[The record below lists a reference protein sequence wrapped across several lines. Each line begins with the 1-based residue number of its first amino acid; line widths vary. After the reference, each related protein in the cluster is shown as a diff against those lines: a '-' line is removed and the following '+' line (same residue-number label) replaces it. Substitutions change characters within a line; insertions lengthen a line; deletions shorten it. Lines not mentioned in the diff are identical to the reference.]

1 MLKEQKR
8 VLVLI
13 EKEKGHIAPISLE
26 LLRAGRDLSHKCG
39 EILSACVLGQGIHDL
54 SDEISYYADE
64 VIMLDNPLLA
74 NFEANVWASA
84 LANLCEVA
92 KPTTIIVGHTY
103 DNMELAPKL
112 AFRVGSDLITD
123 CVHLEEDTGNG
134 RHLLCTKPI
143 YGNNA
148 VAVIAIETKPQMVT
162 LRSKVWHALQ
172 KSEDKGEIVSFDCKP
187 ELFTAMTE
195 SVELVPGESVNLD
208 KADAI
213 VAAGRGIKTA
223 EAVAELDGLLKVL
236 KNYFNN
242 VELGASR
249 PVVEAG
255 LLPRS
260 RQIGQTGEKV
270 GPQLY
275 IALAISGATQH
286 VTGIVPSKKVIA
298 INKDPD
304 APIFE
309 AADYGVVAS
318 YEEVLPSL
326 INKLEELL

>member
-1 MLKEQKR
+1 
-8 VLVLI
+8 
-13 EKEKGHIAPISLE
+13 
-26 LLRAGRDLSHKCG
+26 
-39 EILSACVLGQGIHDL
+39 
-54 SDEISYYADE
+54 
-64 VIMLDNPLLA
+64 
-74 NFEANVWASA
+74 
-84 LANLCEVA
+84 
-92 KPTTIIVGHTY
+92 
-103 DNMELAPKL
+103 
-112 AFRVGSDLITD
+112 
-123 CVHLEEDTGNG
+123 
-134 RHLLCTKPI
+134 
-143 YGNNA
+143 
-148 VAVIAIETKPQMVT
+148 MVT
-162 LRSKVWHALQ
+162 LRSKVWHPLQ
-172 KSEDKGEIVSFDCKP
+172 RGESKGDIVSFDCKP
-187 ELFTAMTE
+187 EQFTAPTE
-195 SVELVPGESVNLD
+195 SVEMIPGGEREPGQS
-208 KADAI
+208 
-213 VAAGRGIKTA
+213 GRHCCSGEGYKTA
-223 EAVAELDGLLKVL
+223 EGVAELDGLLKAL